1 MIKEEL
7 KLYVDSELLKRIKLD
22 DKLAFDILYNKYW
35 SKLYISAYNLLRNK
49 EIVEDCLHEI
59 FIKLWINRHKNEIDN
74 LNSYLYSA
82 TRFQVFKAI
91 RDGKVRVDLFDEI
104 VDIGLASNIE
114 GLINEKE
121 INKQL
126 DKSIEA
132 LPPKCK
138 EIFILSRKMN
148 LSGKEIAQRLG
159 ISEKTVENQITIALK
174 KIRPNMGEFMFWVCI
189 TLTDFFYR

>member
-1 MIKEEL
+1 MIKEEF
-7 KLYVDSELLKRIKLD
+7 KLHVDSELLNRIKLD
-22 DKLAFDILYNKYW
+22 DKLAFDIIYNKYW
-35 SKLYISAYNLLRNK
+35 SKLYISAYNLLRSK

-59 FIKLWINRHKNEIDN
+59 FIKLWINRHVAEIDN
-74 LNSYLYSA
+74 LNSYLYTA

-104 VDIGLASNIE
+104 VDLGIESNIE

-121 INKQL
+121 IIRQL
-126 DKSIEA
+126 DKSIET

-148 LSGKEIAQRLG
+148 LSYKEIAQKLN

-174 KIRPNMGEFMFWVCI
+174 KIRPNMGEFMFWASI
-189 TLTDFFYR
+189 YLTDFFFR